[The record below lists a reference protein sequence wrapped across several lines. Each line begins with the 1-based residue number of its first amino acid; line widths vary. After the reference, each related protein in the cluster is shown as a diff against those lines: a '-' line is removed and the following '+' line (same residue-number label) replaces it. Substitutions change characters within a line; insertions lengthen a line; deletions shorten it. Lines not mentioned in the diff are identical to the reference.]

1 MENRKKIMN
10 IRKSHFDAVR
20 FFGDFSTNSYLMEDN
35 NILPEV
41 LMKENCD
48 ILYELYNGDCVDSR
62 DVGKMINIY
71 ERIQQGRREP
81 INMDD
86 VETVIR
92 IRNRDGE
99 MIFCSVL
106 VYLEVNDAGLIERY
120 VGVIKPLRKKEIEY
134 REILESFSN
143 DKNPAI
149 YINRIAKFT
158 KANPDRDYAF
168 IQFDI
173 RKFRYINEKYG
184 CDVGDEILTYINDTL
199 KIMCDENHLFC
210 RLTSD
215 IFQVV
220 TYYNDRQEILD
231 FIEMLDARLHRYK
244 DIRFNM
250 SYGISIAPGTSTT
263 YRLHGDEAGLARME
277 SKRTVTKR
285 AVFYEDTLMKSVK
298 ESGAIEEREE
308 DALANGEFHVYLQPK
323 YEYDKM
329 HAKIVGAEALVRWI
343 DRDGRIKSPMT
354 FVPVF
359 EKNGFIL
366 KLDQYM
372 WESVCKILRGWL
384 EAGKN
389 VVPISVN
396 VSRTYLDKVDV
407 VGYIRSL
414 VDKYEIPIELLQI
427 EITETT
433 ESEETLSYVRAFKDN
448 GFTLM
453 MDDFGSG
460 YSSLNTLKD
469 TPFDVL
475 KIDRS
480 FLNECMDNQNGKIVV
495 SHVIAMSGD
504 LGMDIIAEGVETKD
518 MADFLYDNG
527 CKISQGYYFSKPI
540 PVEEFEKL
548 VFGED

>member
-1 MENRKKIMN
+1 MENRKKIMD
-10 IRKSHFDAVR
+10 IRKNHYDAVR
-20 FFGDFSTNSYLMEDN
+20 FFGDFSTNSFLTEDN
-35 NILPEV
+35 FVLPVE
-41 LMKENCD
+41 LMYDNCD
-48 ILYELYNGDCVDSR
+48 ILHELYSGDWVDSR
-62 DVGKMINIY
+62 DIGKMINIY
-71 ERIQQGRREP
+71 ERIQQGRKEP

-92 IRNRDGE
+92 MKNCKGE
-99 MIFCSVL
+99 MILCTVL
-106 VYLEVNDAGLIERY
+106 VYLDVNEAGLIERY

-134 REILESFSN
+134 REILESFSS

-149 YINRIAKFT
+149 FINRIARFT
-158 KANPDRDYAF
+158 KANPDREYAF

-199 KIMCDENHLFC
+199 KIMCDDNHPFC

-244 DIRFNM
+244 EIRFNM
-250 SYGISIAPGTSTT
+250 SYGISIAPGTTTT

-308 DALANGEFHVYLQPK
+308 EALANGEFHVFLQPK
-323 YEYDKM
+323 YEYDKTQ
-329 HAKIVGAEALVRWI
+329 ASIVGAEALVRWI
-343 DRDGRIKSPMT
+343 DREGRIKSPAT
-354 FVPVF
+354 FIPVF

-366 KLDQYM
+366 NLDKFM
-372 WESVCKILRGWL
+372 WENVCKILRNWIDL
-384 EAGKN
+384 GKRA
-389 VVPISVN
+389 VPISVN
-396 VSRTYLDKVDV
+396 VSRTYLDKLDV
-407 VGYIRSL
+407 VGYLKGL
-414 VDKYEIPIELLQI
+414 VEKYDIPIELLQI

-433 ESEETLSYVRAFKDN
+433 ESEETLKYVRAFKDS

-453 MDDFGSG
+453 MDDFGAGS
-460 YSSLNTLKD
+460 SSLNTLKD

-480 FLNECMDNQNGKIVV
+480 FLNECMDNKNGKIVV

-504 LGMDIIAEGVETKD
+504 LGMEIIAEGVETKD

-527 CKISQGYYFSKPI
+527 CKISQGYYFSKPV
-540 PVEEFEKL
+540 PVEEFERL
-548 VFGED
+548 AFGA